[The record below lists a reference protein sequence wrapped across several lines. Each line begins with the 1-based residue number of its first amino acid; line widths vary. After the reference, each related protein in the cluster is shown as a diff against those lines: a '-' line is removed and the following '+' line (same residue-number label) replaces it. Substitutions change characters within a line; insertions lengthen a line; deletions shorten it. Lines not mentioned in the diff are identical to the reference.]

1 MVLICSHLTVAVLI
15 CAREPTQ
22 ARLFACLPLCGAEIL
37 FLPFIHA
44 TAPAMDNS
52 GVDTSMHDIHD
63 ADVQD
68 QGMMDSMD
76 DLFGDANDAMNNVNL
91 SLPAVTL
98 PPPPAL
104 IRRVAELQSSGAC
117 A

>member
-1 MVLICSHLTVAVLI
+1 
-15 CAREPTQ
+15 
-22 ARLFACLPLCGAEIL
+22 
-37 FLPFIHA
+37 
-44 TAPAMDNS
+44 MDNS
-52 GVDTSMHDIHD
+52 GVDTSMHDLHD
-63 ADVQD
+63 AGIQD

-76 DLFGDANDAMNNVNL
+76 DLFGDANDAINVNVNL

-104 IRRVAELQSSGAC
+104 IKRVSELQSSGAC

>member
-1 MVLICSHLTVAVLI
+1 
-15 CAREPTQ
+15 
-22 ARLFACLPLCGAEIL
+22 
-37 FLPFIHA
+37 
-44 TAPAMDNS
+44 MDNS

-63 ADVQD
+63 AHVQD

-76 DLFGDANDAMNNVNL
+76 DLFGDANDAINNVNL
-91 SLPAVTL
+91 TLPSVTL

-104 IRRVAELQSSGAC
+104 IRRIAELQSSGAC